1 MSRAHHSAVHTFQGR
16 KASLPRHRRGCRRP
30 ATELLPSRLGAFAFS
45 NASYGTT
52 PFPAVRTEGQLLQGA
67 PIPPFRSWITDISIK
82 LIIQIVV
89 SHGPLKSHSVNA
101 SLARS
106 IVWIMQANAVSMWSL
121 HVATSWKVQVLV
133 DVLSF
138 FFFFK
143 LHQQVTLSLNRYG
156 QYFKIQDSTFIQ
168 I

>member
-1 MSRAHHSAVHTFQGR
+1 MYKLQKARLNLVSRAHHSAVHTFQGR

-89 SHGPLKSHSVNA
+89 SHGPLKSHSANVPLHCLIHA
-101 SLARS
+101 STCGKHVKLALR
-106 IVWIMQANAVSMWSL
+106 
-121 HVATSWKVQVLV
+121 H
-133 DVLSF
+133 
-138 FFFFK
+138 
-143 LHQQVTLSLNRYG
+143 
-156 QYFKIQDSTFIQ
+156 
-168 I
+168 